1 MSKEDKTI
9 PEDIPLWQKYTLS
22 VEEAAKY
29 FRIGRAKLRKLID
42 ENANAPYILWNGNR
56 PQIKRKLFEEY
67 IDKIN
72 VIQAVA
78 IILSVGSNK
87 AKKRQISY
95 SKQGF
100 NAV

>member
-1 MSKEDKTI
+1 MRRGYTMSKEDKIIPLTNKADAGSGRKTI

-72 VIQAVA
+72 VI
-78 IILSVGSNK
+78 
-87 AKKRQISY
+87 
-95 SKQGF
+95 
-100 NAV
+100 

>member
-1 MSKEDKTI
+1 MSKEDKIIPLTNKADAGSGRKTI

-22 VEEAAKY
+22 IEEAARY

-67 IDKIN
+67 IDKLN
-72 VIQAVA
+72 VI
-78 IILSVGSNK
+78 
-87 AKKRQISY
+87 
-95 SKQGF
+95 
-100 NAV
+100 

>member
-1 MSKEDKTI
+1 MSKEDKIIPLTNKADVKCERKTI

-22 VEEAAKY
+22 VEEAARY

-67 IDKIN
+67 IDKLN
-72 VIQAVA
+72 VI
-78 IILSVGSNK
+78 
-87 AKKRQISY
+87 
-95 SKQGF
+95 
-100 NAV
+100 

>member
-1 MSKEDKTI
+1 MSKEDKIIPLTTKANTNSETKTI

-67 IDKIN
+67 IDKLD
-72 VIQAVA
+72 VI
-78 IILSVGSNK
+78 
-87 AKKRQISY
+87 
-95 SKQGF
+95 
-100 NAV
+100 

>member
-1 MSKEDKTI
+1 MTMKDKTHDIVFSIHQMLKEWLSRTDVKCVRKTI

-22 VEEAAKY
+22 VEEAARY

-67 IDKIN
+67 IDKLN
-72 VIQAVA
+72 VI
-78 IILSVGSNK
+78 
-87 AKKRQISY
+87 
-95 SKQGF
+95 
-100 NAV
+100 

>member
-1 MSKEDKTI
+1 MSKEDKIIPLTTKTDANNERRTI

-42 ENANAPYILWNGNR
+42 ENTNAPYILWNGNR

-67 IDKIN
+67 IDKLN
-72 VIQAVA
+72 VI
-78 IILSVGSNK
+78 
-87 AKKRQISY
+87 
-95 SKQGF
+95 
-100 NAV
+100 